1 MGLVDARFLELAN
14 ESLRRIRDAVD
25 EPKHFGIGKPHS
37 QLEWRTFS
45 DVVS

>member
-37 QLEWRTFS
+37 QLQRQSFG
-45 DVVS
+45 DGVS